1 LKRILVALLFAGSV
15 LGYEIISFEVNHI
28 PPEKPEEGKPL
39 QLWIEVMP
47 LDKVKSAYLF
57 YRKIGE
63 ERFIRQ
69 KMILKKERFYGTI
82 PGDYVS
88 EPGFEYY
95 IEVINIYEGRHNV
108 FASPRRP
115 QKVLIGEVEEFEY
128 LPALEEE
135 LAVFEAEKIVFAAA
149 KKEQKVR
156 EAPVTV
162 SVITSDDIR
171 RLPAIS
177 ITEILRHTPGAEVFN
192 LYPSFTVVGIRGFS
206 DEFNNLIVVL
216 IDGREVNVE
225 MVGAPLWEFLPVAPE
240 DIERIEVIRGPAGSL
255 YGPNAF
261 SGVINIVTKD
271 PEKYKGFHI
280 DTKLGYAPFTS
291 GGSIS
296 YAGVTE
302 KSQYRFSI
310 FHRSSYFFESTTG
323 NDLLNEGLLVKFKR
337 TIGEKGL
344 IFSDL
349 SFTYGKGSYF
359 TPFSVFRED
368 PLMTWHFRLG
378 SGTEFLKAEGYWNR
392 TSFYIKP
399 KEKVFYD
406 NAFHETTMDNDTAD
420 ITVQGTWDY
429 PFGTLIG
436 GLNYRLNSYRCE
448 HFSFGSQIEHR
459 IGVFLQND
467 TEVLKWLRIT
477 LGVRYDYNDKVQ
489 PGIGYSISP
498 RGSFVFLLGENHV
511 MRLTGGRAYRK
522 PSFLEYQMRFTL
534 KNVNVN
540 IPISDS
546 LLMEYNEV
554 FNSGEIGYSG
564 RILKNL
570 KFDVSVYYSRFEN
583 AIGFDYRDKQ
593 FHNFKFDASSIG
605 GELSIESIIAKR
617 FTIFANYSI
626 QYITALDDNA
636 DMMVKKGEIL
646 KEYPMHKANAG
657 FILRPMDWFLFSLSG
672 NFISSREFKVF
683 RDPAKGIESTEPVKS
698 YELPDLIILNLRV
711 SLLLSKERFELGII
725 GYNLLNQQERQYPGG
740 AATSAT
746 NQSYIFGGETQ
757 PLRIMGYISGY
768 F

>member
-1 LKRILVALLFAGSV
+1 MKRVLIALLFAGSV
-15 LGYEIISFEVNHI
+15 FGYEIISFEVNHI

-47 LDKVKSAYLF
+47 LDKVKNVYLY
-57 YRKIGE
+57 YRRIGE
-63 ERFIRQ
+63 ENFVRQ

-82 PGDYVS
+82 PGDYIS

-135 LAVFEAEKIVFAAA
+135 IAVFEAEEIVFAAA
-149 KKEQKVR
+149 KKEQKAR

-162 SVITSDDIR
+162 SVVTSDDIR

-177 ITEILRHTPGAEVFN
+177 ITEIIRNLPGMEVFN

-216 IDGREVNVE
+216 VDGREVNVE
-225 MVGAPLWEFLPVAPE
+225 MIGSPLWEFLPVAPE

-280 DTKLGYAPFTS
+280 DTKIGYAPFTS

-296 YAGVTE
+296 YAGATE
-302 KSQYRFSI
+302 KSQYRFSVL
-310 FHRSSYFFESTTG
+310 HRSSYFFESTIG
-323 NDLLNEGLLVKFKR
+323 NDLLNEGLFAKFRRK
-337 TIGEKGL
+337 IGENAS

-368 PLMTWHFRLG
+368 PIMTWHFRFG
-378 SGTEFLKAEGYWNR
+378 GGTDFLKAEAYWNR
-392 TSFYIKP
+392 TSFYIQP

-406 NAFHETTMDNDTAD
+406 AFHETTMDNDTAD
-420 ITVQGTWDY
+420 ITLQGTWNY
-429 PFGTLIG
+429 PAGTLIG

-448 HFSFGSQIEHR
+448 HFLFGSALEHR

-477 LGVRYDYNDKVQ
+477 FGVRYDYNDKVQ
-489 PGIGYSISP
+489 PGIAYSISP
-498 RGSFVFLLGENHV
+498 RGSFVFLLSEKHV
-511 MRLTGGRAYRK
+511 IRLTGGRAYRK
-522 PSFLEYQMRFTL
+522 PSFLEYQMRFSGVS
-534 KNVNVN
+534 NVD
-540 IPISDS
+540 ISDS

-570 KFDVSVYYSRFEN
+570 KFDISAYYSRFEN
-583 AIGFDYRDKQ
+583 AIGFNYRDKQ
-593 FHNFKFDASSIG
+593 FHNFQFDSNSIG

-617 FTIFANYSI
+617 LTIFANYSF
-626 QYITALDDNA
+626 QYITALDDNE
-636 DMMVKKGEIL
+636 DMDVEKGDIL

-657 FILRPMDWFLFSLSG
+657 FILRPLDWFLFSLSG
-672 NFISSREFKVF
+672 NFISKRHFRVF
-683 RDPAKGIESTEPVKS
+683 RDPARSIDSTEPTKS
-698 YELPDLIILNLRV
+698 YDIPALFILNMRL

-740 AATSAT
+740 SATSAT
-746 NQSYIFGGETQ
+746 NQSYIFGGEKQ